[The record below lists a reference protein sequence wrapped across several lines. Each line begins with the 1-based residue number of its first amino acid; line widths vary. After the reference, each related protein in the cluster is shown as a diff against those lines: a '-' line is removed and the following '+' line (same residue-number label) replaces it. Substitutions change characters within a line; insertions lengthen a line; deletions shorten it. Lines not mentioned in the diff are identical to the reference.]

1 MKTLQIL
8 LMALCLVAAVQVAIG
23 EEKFQDVGGDFG
35 RTWSNYGQAQSSG
48 SAAQDDADLFS
59 WGGVPKG
66 NNTTSQNGNNLLS
79 EDWLNTT
86 AILGDSNLTKNNTTN
101 ETANM
106 IPYHIGKTFSPIHE
120 MDSSFNQSIQAPQLP
135 QPDKNGL
142 INGIPA
148 EIYYALGPAYLDF

>member
-35 RTWSNYGQAQSSG
+35 RTWLNNVQAKSSEP
-48 SAAQDDADLFS
+48 AAQDDAD
-59 WGGVPKG
+59 
-66 NNTTSQNGNNLLS
+66 LLS

-101 ETANM
+101 ETAKN

-120 MDSSFNQSIQAPQLP
+120 MDSSFNQSIQVPQLP

>member
-35 RTWSNYGQAQSSG
+35 RTWLNYGQAQSSG
-48 SAAQDDADLFS
+48 PAAQDDAD
-59 WGGVPKG
+59 
-66 NNTTSQNGNNLLS
+66 LLS

-101 ETANM
+101 ETAKTV
-106 IPYHIGKTFSPIHE
+106 PYHIGKIFSPIHE
-120 MDSSFNQSIQAPQLP
+120 MDASFNQSMQAPQLL

-148 EIYYALGPAYLDF
+148 EIYYAIGPA

>member
-8 LMALCLVAAVQVAIG
+8 IMALCLVAAVQVAIG

-35 RTWSNYGQAQSSG
+35 RTWLNNVQAKSSEP
-48 SAAQDDADLFS
+48 AAQDDAD
-59 WGGVPKG
+59 
-66 NNTTSQNGNNLLS
+66 LLS

-101 ETANM
+101 ETAKT
-106 IPYHIGKTFSPIHE
+106 IPYHIGKSFRPIHE
-120 MDSSFNQSIQAPQLP
+120 MDSSFNQSIQVPQLP

-142 INGIPA
+142 INEIPA